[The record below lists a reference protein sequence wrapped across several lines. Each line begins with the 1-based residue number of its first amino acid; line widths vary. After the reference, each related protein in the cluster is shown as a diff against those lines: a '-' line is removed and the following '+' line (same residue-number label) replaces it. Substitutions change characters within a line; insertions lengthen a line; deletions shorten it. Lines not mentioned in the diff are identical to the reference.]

1 VSGTSRHN
9 DVGSFLRARREALR
23 PADVG
28 LVAGGR
34 RRTPGL
40 RRAEVALLANVSVD
54 YYERLEQS
62 RNAHPSQAM
71 LASLARALR
80 LSVDERDH
88 LYRLAGYS
96 PPLTGRTGGYVD
108 PAMMFLLDALGTVP
122 AHVMDDLTTVLAQN
136 RLSTALIGSWELG
149 DERAG
154 NVTWRWF
161 TDPESRAL
169 NVADEH
175 EAIGRGYAADLRAA
189 AARRSGDAVA
199 DRLIADLLR
208 TSEEFGRYWDEMAV
222 EPLRST
228 RKQLIHPHA
237 GPLDVQCDVVLSYT
251 TGHRLVIFRPQPGS
265 TTAANFEFLEVLGG
279 QTFDT

>member
-1 VSGTSRHN
+1 VIVKHN

-28 LVAGGR
+28 LPAAGR

-40 RRAEVALLANVSVD
+40 RRAEVAMLANVSVD

-71 LASLARALR
+71 LAGLARALR

-96 PPLTGRTGGYVD
+96 PPRSGAAGGYVD
-108 PAMMFLLDALGTVP
+108 PAMMFLLDALATVP
-122 AHVMDDLTTVLAQN
+122 AHVIDDLTTMVAQN
-136 RLSTALIGSWELG
+136 RLSQALFGSWQLG
-149 DERAG
+149 DDRAG

-161 TDPESRAL
+161 TDPASRAL
-169 NVADEH
+169 NIVEEH
-175 EAIGRGYAADLRAA
+175 DAIGRAYASDLRAA
-189 AARRSGDAVA
+189 TARRGADATA
-199 DRLIADLLR
+199 ERLVADLLD
-208 TSEEFGRYWDEMAV
+208 TSPEFVRHWDDMAV
-222 EPLRST
+222 EPLRSA
-228 RKQLIHPHA
+228 RKRLLHPHA
-237 GPLDVQCDVVLSYT
+237 GPLDVQCDIVLSSA

-265 TTAANFEFLEVLGG
+265 TTAADFAFLDVLGE
-279 QTFDT
+279 QTF

>member
-1 VSGTSRHN
+1 VKHN

-23 PADVG
+23 PSDVG
-28 LVAGGR
+28 LAGGGR

-40 RRAEVALLANVSVD
+40 RRAEVAMLANVSVD

-71 LASLARALR
+71 LAGLARALR

-96 PPLTGRTGGYVD
+96 PPLTGAIGSYVD
-108 PAMMFLLDALGTVP
+108 PAMMFLLDALTTVP
-122 AHVMDDLTTVLAQN
+122 AHVIDDLTTVVAQN
-136 RLSTALIGSWELG
+136 RLSQALLGSWQLG
-149 DERAG
+149 DDRAG

-161 TDPESRAL
+161 TDPASRAV
-169 NVADEH
+169 NVVEEH
-175 EAIGRGYAADLRAA
+175 EAIGRAYAADLRAA
-189 AARRSGDAVA
+189 AARRGADTAA

-208 TSEEFGRYWDEMAV
+208 TSQEFARHWDEMAV

-228 RKQLIHPHA
+228 RKRLIHPHA
-237 GPLDVQCDVVLSYT
+237 GSLDVQCDIVLSSA

-265 TTAANFEFLEVLGG
+265 TTAADFEFLDVLGE
-279 QTFDT
+279 QTFDA

>member
-1 VSGTSRHN
+1 MKHN

-40 RRAEVALLANVSVD
+40 RRSEVALLANVSVD

-88 LYRLAGYS
+88 LYRLAGYA
-96 PPLTGRTGGYVD
+96 PPLSGSTGGYVD
-108 PAMMFLLDALGTVP
+108 PAMMFLLDALTTVP
-122 AHVMDDLTTVLAQN
+122 AHVVDDLNTVLAQN
-136 RLSTALIGSWELG
+136 RLSQALVGSWRLG

-161 TDPESRAL
+161 TDPGSRAL
-169 NVADEH
+169 NLPEEH
-175 EAIGRGYAADLRAA
+175 EAIGRGYTADLRAA
-189 AARRSGDAVA
+189 AARRGGDAVSE
-199 DRLIADLLR
+199 RLIADLLGE
-208 TSEEFGRYWDEMAV
+208 SEEFARYWDDMAV

-228 RKQLIHPHA
+228 RKHLIHPHA
-237 GPLDVQCDVVLSYT
+237 GPLDVQCDFVLSST

-265 TTAANFEFLEVLGG
+265 TTADNFAFLHVLGE
-279 QTFDT
+279 QTFDG

>member
-1 VSGTSRHN
+1 M
-9 DVGSFLRARREALR
+9 LR

-40 RRAEVALLANVSVD
+40 RRAEVAMLSNISVD

-62 RNAHPSQAM
+62 RNAHPSQGM
-71 LASLARALR
+71 LASLARTLR

-96 PPLTGRTGGYVD
+96 PPLTATTDGYVD
-108 PAMMFLLDALGTVP
+108 PAMMYLLDALNSVP
-122 AHVMDDLTTVLAQN
+122 AQVVDDINTVLAQN
-136 RLSTALIGSWELG
+136 RLSQALVGSWDLG
-149 DERAG
+149 NHRDG

-169 NVADEH
+169 NVSEEH
-175 EAIGRGYAADLRAA
+175 EAIGRAYVADLRAA
-189 AARRSGDAVA
+189 SARRGTDVVC
-199 DRLIADLLR
+199 DQLVVDLLQA
-208 TSEEFGRYWDEMAV
+208 SDEFGRYWTEMLV

-228 RKQLIHPHA
+228 RKKLVHPHA
-237 GPLDVQCDVVLSYT
+237 GPLDVQCDFVLSAA
-251 TGHRLVIFRPQPGS
+251 TGHRMVIFRPQPGT
-265 TTAANFEFLEVLGG
+265 TTAAAFEFLNVLGE
-279 QTFDT
+279 QTFRA

>member
-88 LYRLAGYS
+88 LYRLAGCS
-96 PPLTGRTGGYVD
+96 PPLTGATGGYVD
-108 PAMMFLLDALGTVP
+108 PAMMFLLDALTTVP
-122 AHVMDDLTTVLAQN
+122 AHVMDDLTTILAQN
-136 RLSTALIGSWELG
+136 RLSQALLGSWKLG

-161 TDPESRAL
+161 TDPASRAL
-169 NVADEH
+169 NITEEH
-175 EAIGRGYAADLRAA
+175 EVIGRGYVADLRAA
-189 AARRSGDAVA
+189 TARRGGDAVA
-199 DRLIADLLR
+199 DCLIADLLR
-208 TSEEFGRYWDEMAV
+208 TSVEFGRYWDDMAV

-237 GPLDVQCDVVLSYT
+237 GALDVQCDVVLSST
-251 TGHRLVIFRPQPGS
+251 TGYRLVIFRPQPGS
-265 TTAANFEFLEVLGG
+265 TTSASFEFLEVLGE
-279 QTFDT
+279 QTFGT